1 MTDPASTD
9 GHSSST
15 DGHPSS
21 TDGHPSSTDPERA
34 LSPGSARPGWRHRL
48 GRVVARELRT
58 VARTRTFGLL
68 AAALAA
74 VVVAIAWVG
83 GGVRAGYVP
92 AVVDLLT
99 PLELLVPIVAVA
111 FGYRA
116 ILGDRRRGELD
127 VLETY
132 PLSARELVVGVY
144 VGRALALT
152 VAVVV
157 PLVVVGLGVVLAR
170 EAPLAIYATHAGA
183 DSPLL
188 YARFVVLTA
197 AFALTMLAVAVAV
210 SALVG
215 GSRSALALA
224 VLALVVLLVGL
235 DLALVAGL
243 ASGVLGESSLVH
255 ALAVSPL
262 SAYRGLVFETV
273 VLTAAGTG
281 PRVASPGAS
290 LVGLLVWTVG
300 SLAVATWGVKR

>member
-1 MTDPASTD
+1 MTDPVSGD
-9 GHSSST
+9 GS
-15 DGHPSS
+15 
-21 TDGHPSSTDPERA
+21 RA
-34 LSPGSARPGWRHRL
+34 PTNGQHSPGDTESPLPSDSSHPGWRHRL
-48 GRVVARELRT
+48 GHVFARELWT
-58 VARTRTFGLL
+58 VTRTRTFGLL

-74 VVVAIAWVG
+74 VVLAIAWVG
-83 GGVRAGYVP
+83 GGIRGGYIP

-127 VLETY
+127 VLDTY
-132 PLSARELVVGVY
+132 PLTARELVLGVY
-144 VGRALALT
+144 LGRALALT
-152 VAVVV
+152 AAVVV
-157 PLVVVGLGVVLAR
+157 PLVVVGLGVVVAQ
-170 EAPLAIYATHAGA
+170 EEPLATYASHAGA

-188 YARFVVLTA
+188 FARFVVVTA
-197 AFALTMLAVAVAV
+197 LFALTMLAVAVAV

-215 GSRSALALA
+215 GSRTALALA
-224 VLALVVLLVGL
+224 VLALIALLVGF

-243 ASGVLGESSLVH
+243 ASGALSDSSLIH

-273 VLTAAGTG
+273 VLTATGTG
-281 PRVASPGAS
+281 PRVASPAAS
-290 LVGLLVWTVG
+290 ALGLFVWTVG

>member
-1 MTDPASTD
+1 MTDPTSSNERT
-9 GHSSST
+9 SSSE
-15 DGHPSS
+15 PKQVFSS
-21 TDGHPSSTDPERA
+21 GSS
-34 LSPGSARPGWRHRL
+34 GPGWRHRL
-48 GRVVARELRT
+48 GSVFVRELRT
-58 VARTRTFGLL
+58 VSRTRSFGLL
-68 AAALAA
+68 AAALTA
-74 VVVAIAWVG
+74 VVLGIAWVG

-132 PLSARELVVGVY
+132 PISARELVVGVFL
-144 VGRALALT
+144 GRALALT
-152 VAVVV
+152 LAVVV
-157 PLVVVGLGVVLAR
+157 PLVVVGLGVVVAR
-170 EAPLAIYATHAGA
+170 EEPLAIYATHVGA

-188 YARFVVLTA
+188 FARFVVLTV
-197 AFALTMLAVAVAV
+197 AFALTMLAVAIAV
-210 SALVG
+210 SALAG

-224 VLALVVLLVGL
+224 VLALIVLLFGL
-235 DLALVAGL
+235 DLVLVAGL
-243 ASGVLGESSLVH
+243 ASGVLGDSSLIH

-290 LVGLLVWTVG
+290 SIGLLVWTVG

>member
-1 MTDPASTD
+1 MTDPT
-9 GHSSST
+9 SSGERT
-15 DGHPSS
+15 SS
-21 TDGHPSSTDPERA
+21 REPEQVFSSE
-34 LSPGSARPGWRHRL
+34 SNGPGWRHRI
-48 GRVVARELRT
+48 GRVFVRELRT
-58 VARTRTFGLL
+58 ISRTRSFGLL

-74 VVVAIAWVG
+74 VIVGIAWVG

-144 VGRALALT
+144 LGRALALT
-152 VAVVV
+152 LAVVV
-157 PLVVVGLGVVLAR
+157 PLVVVGFGVVVSR
-170 EAPLAIYATHAGA
+170 EEPLAIYATHVGA

-188 YARFVVLTA
+188 FARFVVLTV
-197 AFALTMLAVAVAV
+197 AFALTMLAVAIAV

-215 GSRSALALA
+215 GSRSAIALA
-224 VLALVVLLVGL
+224 VLALIVLLFGI

-243 ASGVLGESSLVH
+243 ATGVLGDSSLIH

-290 LVGLLVWTVG
+290 SIGLLVWTFG
-300 SLAVATWGVKR
+300 SLAVASWGVKR